1 MVYDLTFEEAMDVLK
16 SRLGWVQG
24 EKFDEH
30 EYLAIDRRRDI
41 FIKNVVD
48 DSQIG
53 CVFDFFG
60 DQTREAWVNIESM
73 SEEMKTQKYRFI
85 LVLNGDSV
93 KGVGVYSKGNSRD
106 SYLQYKS
113 VNRPRE
119 NK

>member
-1 MVYDLTFEEAMDVLK
+1 MVYDLTFEEGMDVLR

-24 EKFDEH
+24 ENFDEH
-30 EYLAIDRRRDI
+30 EYLAIDRKRDI

-53 CVFDFFG
+53 CVFDFYG
-60 DQTREAWVNIESM
+60 DQTREAWVNINSM
-73 SEEMKTQKYRFI
+73 PEEMKTQKYRFI
-85 LVLNGDSV
+85 LVLNRDSV

-106 SYLQYKS
+106 SYLRYKRL
-113 VNRPRE
+113 NYPRE

>member
-41 FIKNVVD
+41 FIKNVVN

-60 DQTREAWVNIESM
+60 DQTREAWVNIDSM

-85 LVLNGDSV
+85 LVLNRDSV
-93 KGVGVYSKGNSRD
+93 KGVGVYGKGNGRD

-113 VNRPRE
+113 LNRPRE